1 MTILERLTSP
11 MRTSLLAI
19 VIPAAVFTGL
29 LSHRLTDTPNASDA
43 NQNLRAA
50 YNLAYHGI
58 FSKYAEARRPDDY
71 REPLPVAALALYIKI
86 DPRLSSGQ
94 SNTSINRSSAVLAV
108 KELNLLWAF
117 LCLVGLGAV
126 VFSSVRPPWLALIAV
141 VAAVTLTYAYF
152 LERDDVINRTLTEI
166 QAATLLVW
174 FAFFSI
180 RALET
185 KKAAWFAAAGI
196 LLGGLALTKAAFLYV
211 GIGFIAAIALV
222 YGVWPPPQWRRLRVF
237 ALCGVMAASMAVVVL
252 PWMVRNFVQFE
263 SFEISQR
270 GGLALMSRAYYNKMN
285 DTEFKGAFYH
295 FAKGELREV
304 LGSYLG
310 YSPRDLEAMGR
321 LQRLNSKRSASFATR
336 DLEAEKAGRPDD
348 AISFYRAARAER
360 NRLTKF
366 LPNRAWSIRAIALT
380 PNCKDGPSAK
390 LSRTRYGI

>member
-1 MTILERLTSP
+1 L
-11 MRTSLLAI
+11 
-19 VIPAAVFTGL
+19 F
-29 LSHRLTDTPNASDA
+29 
-43 NQNLRAA
+43 
-50 YNLAYHGI
+50 
-58 FSKYAEARRPDDY
+58 
-71 REPLPVAALALYIKI
+71 
-86 DPRLSSGQ
+86 
-94 SNTSINRSSAVLAV
+94 
-108 KELNLLWAF
+108 WAF
-117 LCLVGLGAV
+117 LCLVGLGAI
-126 VFSSVRPPWLALIAV
+126 VFASVRPPWLALIAV
-141 VAAVTLTYAYF
+141 VAADTLTYVYF
-152 LERDDVINRTLTEI
+152 LKRDEIINRTLTEI

-174 FAFFSI
+174 FAFFLI

-211 GIGFIAAIALV
+211 GIGLIAAIALA

-237 ALCGVMAASMAVVVL
+237 ALVGVMTASMAVVVL

-270 GGLALMSRAYYNKMN
+270 GGLALMFRAYYNKMN

-295 FAKGELREV
+295 FARGGLREN

-321 LQRLNSKRSASFATR
+321 LQRLNSKRSASFAAR

-360 NRLTKF
+360 VRFTKF
-366 LPNRAWSIRAIALT
+366 FAEQGVEHPSNRADAELQRQAISQIIADPLQHLKTSLVFMWRGVPSFNDIVLTPLALLSLFTMAATGLLRRNAVMLGISLLPAGAFLFYALTSYFEPRYSAPLVPNFILALIFGGGLDWWSIGR
-380 PNCKDGPSAK
+380 NS
-390 LSRTRYGI
+390 

>member
-1 MTILERLTSP
+1 
-11 MRTSLLAI
+11 
-19 VIPAAVFTGL
+19 
-29 LSHRLTDTPNASDA
+29 
-43 NQNLRAA
+43 
-50 YNLAYHGI
+50 
-58 FSKYAEARRPDDY
+58 
-71 REPLPVAALALYIKI
+71 
-86 DPRLSSGQ
+86 
-94 SNTSINRSSAVLAV
+94 
-108 KELNLLWAF
+108 
-117 LCLVGLGAV
+117 
-126 VFSSVRPPWLALIAV
+126 
-141 VAAVTLTYAYF
+141 
-152 LERDDVINRTLTEI
+152 LTEI

-211 GIGFIAAIALV
+211 GIGFIAAIALA

-270 GGLALMSRAYYNKMN
+270 GGLALISRAYYNKMN

-295 FAKGELREV
+295 FAKGELREF

-360 NRLTKF
+360 NRLTKLF
-366 LPNRAWSIRAIALT
+366 AEQGVEHPSNRADAELQRRAISQIIADPLRHLKTSLIFMWRGVPNFNDMVLTPLALLSLFAMAAIGLLRRNAVMLGVSLLPAGAFLFYALT
-380 PNCKDGPSAK
+380 SHFEPRWSTPLVPNSILALILAVVWTGGLLAAIVSGRAGRFPEKSPFTSGAPE
-390 LSRTRYGI
+390 T